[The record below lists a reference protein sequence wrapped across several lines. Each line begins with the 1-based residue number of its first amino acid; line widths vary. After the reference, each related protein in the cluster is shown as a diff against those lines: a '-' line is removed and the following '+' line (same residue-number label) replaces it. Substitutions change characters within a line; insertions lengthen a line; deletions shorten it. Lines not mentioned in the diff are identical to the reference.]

1 MSQKVK
7 DDILHSIVTGENHK
21 ALSYLY
27 EKTLQKVRKYILSN
41 KGTKEESDDIFQD
54 AVIIFFQQVRLG
66 KFDPKF
72 EIDAYIY
79 IVARNLWINKV
90 RRDKRMTGF
99 EYDGQFENIVDFTDH
114 LKNLIDREK
123 SNALKEVFEKLDEKC
138 KKILHYSI
146 FEKLSMKEI
155 SEKMGYTSVEV
166 AKTNNYRCKKY
177 LSNLVKKDQQLYN
190 LLKE

>member
-7 DDILHSIVTGENHK
+7 EDILKSINTGENHK

-41 KGTKEESDDIFQD
+41 KGTKDESDDIFQD
-54 AVIIFFQQVRLG
+54 AVIIFFQQVRNG

-90 RRDKRMTGF
+90 RRDKKMIGF
-99 EYDGQFENIVDFTDH
+99 EYEGQYEDIVDFTDH
-114 LKNLIDREK
+114 LKNLIDKEK
-123 SNALKEVFEKLDEKC
+123 SKALTDVFDKLDEKC
-138 KKILHYSI
+138 KKILHFSI
-146 FEKLSMKEI
+146 YEKLSMKEI
-155 SEKMGYTSVEV
+155 SVKMGYTSVEV

>member
-7 DDILHSIVTGENHK
+7 EDILKSIITGENHK

-41 KGTKEESDDIFQD
+41 KGSKDESDDIFQD
-54 AVIIFFQQVRLG
+54 AVIVFFQQVRKG

-90 RRDKRMTGF
+90 RRDKKVIGF
-99 EYDGQFENIVDFTDH
+99 EYEGQFEEIVDFTDQ
-114 LKNLIDREK
+114 LKNIIDREK
-123 SNALKEVFEKLDEKC
+123 SKALSEVFNKLDEKC
-138 KKILHYSI
+138 RKILQYSVYD
-146 FEKLSMKEI
+146 KLSMKEI

-177 LSNLVKKDQQLYN
+177 LSNLVKKDIGLYN